1 MARSRKEAIIS
12 IQKLTIFHYSRGK
25 SVRNIAKLVNLSHST
40 VQYVI
45 KRFKEENRIENKVS
59 KDRPAKLTEL
69 DQRFIIRKFVKNPRL
84 SALKASAEFNENF
97 STLISPETV
106 RQVLR
111 AAKLNGRSARR
122 KFFVSAE
129 NRKLMLS
136 FAKSMLNKPETY
148 WNNVLFADESKY
160 NIFGSDGRIMVWRRK
175 NEELN
180 PKNLVGTVKY
190 GGGGVL
196 VWGCMSASGLSNL
209 VFIDGIMNH
218 ALYLNILRDN
228 LRLSAQNLRIESNFV
243 FYQDNDPKHT
253 ALNVRLWCL
262 YNCPQ
267 NLKMPPQSPDLN
279 PIEHIWR
286 ELEVRV

>member
-1 MARSRKEAIIS
+1 MKNVLVLS
-12 IQKLTIFHYSRGK
+12 IL
-25 SVRNIAKLVNLSHST
+25 
-40 VQYVI
+40 
-45 KRFKEENRIENKVS
+45 
-59 KDRPAKLTEL
+59 
-69 DQRFIIRKFVKNPRL
+69 
-84 SALKASAEFNENF
+84 
-97 STLISPETV
+97 PETV
-106 RQVLR
+106 RRVLR
-111 AAKLNGRSARR
+111 VAGLNGRSARR
-122 KFFVSAE
+122 KFFVSAK
-129 NRKLMLS
+129 NRKLRLS

-148 WNNVLFADESKY
+148 WNNVLFADKSKFY
-160 NIFGSDGRIMVWRRK
+160 IFGSDGRIMVWRRK

-196 VWGCMSASGLSNL
+196 VWRCMSASGLGNL

-228 LRLSAQNLRIESNFV
+228 LKLSAQNLGIGNNFV
-243 FYQDNDPKHT
+243 FSQDNDPKHT
-253 ALNVRLWCL
+253 ALNIRLRCL

-267 NLKMPPQSPDLN
+267 NLKIPPQSPDLN